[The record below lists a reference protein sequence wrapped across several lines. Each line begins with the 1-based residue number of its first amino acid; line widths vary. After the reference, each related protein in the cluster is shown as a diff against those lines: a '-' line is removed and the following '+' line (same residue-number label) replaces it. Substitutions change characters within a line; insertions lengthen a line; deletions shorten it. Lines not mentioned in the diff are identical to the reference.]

1 MAKGRTIPMTICC
14 RRSEVAMKPRHHIY
28 LDDEL
33 TEKLD
38 ALAAEPGSSKSAIV
52 SDALRAYLARRGAR
66 ELDDLLKVRIG
77 KLGDQLGRVERNLDV
92 VLETLAL
99 YVRYQLA
106 VTPPLPEADQKAAR
120 AVGHDRFQTFIAQ
133 VGRRI
138 AGGRRVADELQAQ
151 LAQAKDAVPEVR
163 P

>member
-1 MAKGRTIPMTICC
+1 
-14 RRSEVAMKPRHHIY
+14 MKPRHHIY

-38 ALAAEPGSSKSAIV
+38 ALAAQPGSSKSAIV
-52 SDALRAYLARRGAR
+52 SDALRAYLDRRGAK

-77 KLGDQLGRVERNLDV
+77 KLGDQIGRVERNLDV
-92 VLETLAL
+92 VLESFAL
-99 YVRYQLA
+99 FVRYQLA

-120 AVGHDRFQTFIAQ
+120 AVGQDRFQSFIAQ

-138 AGGRRVADELQAQ
+138 AGGHRVSDDV
-151 LAQAKDAVPEVR
+151 LALMSQSKNGSAEMQQ
-163 P
+163 